1 MSIFRNKIRVFLFFI
16 SASFL
21 VNASSIVYVTDQVD
35 IPIRS
40 EKDFGDNILLT
51 LPSGTK
57 LIKLNTSADGWAQ
70 IKYNNTV
77 GWIIETYLSKEP
89 PLTNELIKLKAE
101 FKSLK
106 AQFTE
111 LKTQKIAI
119 QTQIMTE
126 QEVLKV
132 KAKKIMAEVQ
142 LKAIESKIIE
152 LEAKTKE
159 AEEKARE
166 ADKQKQLAEAKAK
179 EAEAKA
185 EVAAK
190 KKELAEKQAKI
201 AQQLTQELELKNQ
214 LEAEIAAQQQAY
226 ERELYNQLLVQEI
239 QEEQSSELMQVINN
253 QKAILKAAW
262 INNIAAEVKSV
273 WNFPGAEDGWFVE
286 VLVTQD
292 KEGKVLN
299 IKFGDNNVGNS
310 SKAKAFINTVE
321 RAIYKASPLPIAP
334 DASVWDKNI
343 MFIFNA
349 N

>member
-21 VNASSIVYVTDQVD
+21 VNANSIVYVTDQVD

-89 PLTNELIKLKAE
+89 PLINELIKLKAE
-101 FKSLK
+101 FKMLK
-106 AQFTE
+106 AQFAE

-142 LKAIESKIIE
+142 LKAIENKIIE
-152 LEAKTKE
+152 SEAKAKE
-159 AEEKARE
+159 
-166 ADKQKQLAEAKAK
+166 AEAKAK

-190 KKELAEKQAKI
+190 KKELAEEQAKI
-201 AQQLTQELELKNQ
+201 AQELTKVELELKNQ
-214 LEAEIAAQQQAY
+214 LEAEIAAQQQAH
-226 ERELYNQLLVQEI
+226 ERELYTQLLNQEI
-239 QEEQSSELMQVINN
+239 QEEKSSELMQNIED
-253 QKAILKAAW
+253 QKAILQSAW
-262 INNIAAEVKSV
+262 KYNIAAKVKSV
-273 WNFPGAEDGWFVE
+273 WNYPGAKPGWSADVSII
-286 VLVTQD
+286 QNR
-292 KEGKVLN
+292 EGKVLN
-299 IKFGDNNVGNS
+299 ITFGDNNVGNS
-310 SKAKAFINTVE
+310 SEAKGFIRSIE
-321 RAIYKASPLPIAP
+321 RAIKKASPLPIAP
-334 DASVWDKNI
+334 DVSVWDKDI

-349 N
+349 D

>member
-1 MSIFRNKIRVFLFFI
+1 LSIFRNKIRVFLFFI

-21 VNASSIVYVTDQVD
+21 VNANSIVYVTDQVD

-57 LIKLNTSADGWAQ
+57 LIKLNTSADGWTQ

-77 GWIIETYLSKEP
+77 GWIIGTYLSKEP
-89 PLTNELIKLKAE
+89 PLINELIKLKAE

-119 QTQIMTE
+119 QTQINTE
-126 QEVLKV
+126 QEALKV

-142 LKAIESKIIE
+142 LKAIETKIIE
-152 LEAKTKE
+152 LEAKAKE
-159 AEEKARE
+159 AEEKA
-166 ADKQKQLAEAKAK
+166 
-179 EAEAKA
+179 

-190 KKELAEKQAKI
+190 QKELAEAQAKI
-201 AQQLTQELELKNQ
+201 AQQLTQVELELKNK

-226 ERELYNQLLVQEI
+226 EREQYTQLLNQEI
-239 QEEQSSELMQVINN
+239 QEDKSSELMQKIEN

-262 INNIAAEVKSV
+262 INNIQAKVKSN
-273 WNFPGAEDGWFVE
+273 WNFPGVKPGWFIK
-286 VLVTQD
+286 VLVTQN
-292 KEGKVLN
+292 KEGKVLSVH
-299 IKFGDNNVGNS
+299 FDENNVGNS
-310 SKAKAFINTVE
+310 EIAKAFKNSVE
-321 RAIYKASPLPIAP
+321 RAVYKASPLPISP
-334 DASVWDKNI
+334 DASVFDKNI